1 MSKFGIKNGG
11 DIKAGNIQ
19 SDVVAITTDGSG
31 NGSGTVTFKQAMP
44 STEYGVGFG
53 FEESGSTRI
62 TTGVPCTADKTKNGF
77 KLVVTGASAVSQGIK
92 VGFTAIEA
100 KSAY

>member
-11 DIKAGNIQ
+11 NIKTGNIQ
-19 SDVVAITTDGSG
+19 GNVIALTTDGSG
-31 NGSGTVTFKQAMP
+31 NGSSTVTFKQSMP
-44 STEYGVGFG
+44 STEYGAAIS

-62 TTGVPCTADKTKNGF
+62 TTGVLCAADKTKNGF
-77 KLVVTGASAVSQGIK
+77 KIVVTGASATSSGIK
-92 VGFTAIEA
+92 VGYTAVDA